1 MMERRPPGESKLIV
15 PTQTEQAKFA
25 TPGYDPSV
33 IALAKEFFGT
43 QKPEHRGVPLKTN
56 LRAFERK
63 EGAPGAR
70 SRTKRTKPS
79 RGRSRGRSAWMAT
92 AKAKHK
98 ADRRED

>member
-1 MMERRPPGESKLIV
+1 MERRPPGESKLIV

-33 IALAKEFFGT
+33 IALAKEFFGV
-43 QKPEHRGVPLKTN
+43 QKPEHRGMPLKTN